1 MKPIKET
8 KIAQLLG
15 GKGAYITLAAAVLA
29 AGGAGAVAYG
39 KAVKTAENGYDFSI
53 AESNLNDLFDS
64 DSAAQA
70 DDKQSGVVK
79 ESDSSS
85 GENSG
90 DSAAETQTQP
100 NVMPVNGEI
109 INPFS
114 FGELV
119 KSETLGVWKTH
130 DGVDIAAEAGT
141 AVKAMNKG
149 EVTQVSEDPLWGYT
163 VIIDHGS
170 GIMGYYYNLTSA
182 VTVEEGDEVQ
192 SGEVI
197 GAVGDTAEIEL
208 AESTHLHFGLK
219 QNGEWIDPISYIDP
233 IGTK

>member
-1 MKPIKET
+1 
-8 KIAQLLG
+8 
-15 GKGAYITLAAAVLA
+15 
-29 AGGAGAVAYG
+29 
-39 KAVKTAENGYDFSI
+39 
-53 AESNLNDLFDS
+53 
-64 DSAAQA
+64 
-70 DDKQSGVVK
+70 
-79 ESDSSS
+79 
-85 GENSG
+85 
-90 DSAAETQTQP
+90 
-100 NVMPVNGEI
+100 
-109 INPFS
+109 
-114 FGELV
+114 
-119 KSETLGVWKTH
+119 
-130 DGVDIAAEAGT
+130 
-141 AVKAMNKG
+141 
-149 EVTQVSEDPLWGYT
+149 